1 MPNHDGHSELD
12 VSIQGHD
19 IPYVTWV
26 FIGIALLLVGAGIG
40 ASFFL
45 RGSIGMKAQM
55 RGQEAVIQM
64 YQDDA
69 TWDMPA
75 PPDIEPIKTQSKR
88 RYDCKTTK

>member
-1 MPNHDGHSELD
+1 MTKNDGHSELD

-45 RGSIGMKAQM
+45 RGSISMKAQM
-55 RGQEAVIQM
+55 REQETVIQM
-64 YQDDA
+64 YQDEDA
-69 TWDMPA
+69 LANWMSPGAGEYKIT
-75 PPDIEPIKTQSKR
+75 E
-88 RYDCKTTK
+88 